1 MTESEKQGPLVPIS
15 LPPSTPCRII
25 KWVAEPGARVR
36 KGTVLLTYSTDVSSA
51 ELSETE
57 TETVLKSTLVGVV
70 KERLFEEGEIVHP
83 GYVYELIYNII
94 VKAFFFVCTCIS
106 YMCSCWYRRT
116 GSSLH
121 VRSSRVRPN
130 CESNNCYGR
139 PRTIM

>member
-15 LPPSTPCRII
+15 LPPSIPCRII

-51 ELSETE
+51 EFSETE

-94 VKAFFFVCTCIS
+94 VKAFFSHVYVYHTCV
-106 YMCSCWYRRT
+106 
-116 GSSLH
+116 H
-121 VRSSRVRPN
+121 VGTVGRVL
-130 CESNNCYGR
+130 
-139 PRTIM
+139 IV